1 MPKAGAKAA
10 GYNAGSF
17 GKKQVLIPLSVQSAL
32 IGESPMSSHHHDDTT
47 PPPNDAVEAILPLM
61 PVVLPVVGALMM
73 FLLAFIAVH
82 MA

>member
-1 MPKAGAKAA
+1 
-10 GYNAGSF
+10 
-17 GKKQVLIPLSVQSAL
+17 
-32 IGESPMSSHHHDDTT
+32 MSSHHHDDTT

>member
-1 MPKAGAKAA
+1 
-10 GYNAGSF
+10 
-17 GKKQVLIPLSVQSAL
+17 
-32 IGESPMSSHHHDDTT
+32 MSSHHHDDTT
-47 PPPNDAVEAILPLM
+47 PPPNDAVDAILPLM